1 MSLSQAARIVSK
13 LLASNRQK
21 DINAGRKIQ
30 VQAATMYLAPTVLI
44 GPTPGLVRL
53 VHLPTG
59 KQWGVQGQE
68 RPQLAAS
75 VANEQRPMG
84 GEVQR
89 QWPVHAI
96 KNQQT
101 VPTPEGCLVLGC
113 LGAGP
118 LPPPGTL
125 HLAPG
130 TGSSSSSGTTERE
143 RESEGPPLH
152 SFLPRPRLALPDNP
166 SQSQHH
172 HHRRRRYPNLTFSIS
187 LRATGPPS
195 WTSLL
200 SFVYCPSSL
209 SRPDPTTTSSNLQNA

>member
-1 MSLSQAARIVSK
+1 MPHA
-13 LLASNRQK
+13 
-21 DINAGRKIQ
+21 
-30 VQAATMYLAPTVLI
+30 VLI

-113 LGAGP
+113 LVLDP
-118 LPPPGTL
+118 SP
-125 HLAPG
+125 LAPG
-130 TGSSSSSGTTERE
+130 TWHWQQQQLRHN
-143 RESEGPPLH
+143 RVKEGKRRASTPLF
-152 SFLPRPRLALPDNP
+152 SPRPRLALPDNP
-166 SQSQHH
+166 SQSQH

-187 LRATGPPS
+187 LRATGPSS

-200 SFVYCPSSL
+200 SFVYRHSSVLTRLDNNVVQPSKCVRL
-209 SRPDPTTTSSNLQNA
+209 